1 MARSR
6 DGCRDDGD
14 SHGSLLRSFTA
25 LVGVPYAEAQGI
37 PFMNVINIMLGITAV
52 NGVPEAIVSGLIV
65 TPIIMR
71 FSVPG

>member
-1 MARSR
+1 
-6 DGCRDDGD
+6 
-14 SHGSLLRSFTA
+14 
-25 LVGVPYAEAQGI
+25 
-37 PFMNVINIMLGITAV
+37 MNVINIMLGITAV